1 VAQAAGTHLAV
12 AAVLVHWTV
21 TVVRGGAKPPR
32 GAMEMITPEG
42 ARVVAEPAP
51 RSAAEPLRSSTVEDG
66 GGKPVQTSAAKKP
79 ATTPVGQL
87 TIEGKRQLSP
97 SEREAAQY
105 WLEQGRNVKVL
116 EPAGDRGIQNLR
128 TPDFE
133 VAGIDS
139 LVRSVLKKSRQ
150 ASIIQIELSKDSA
163 ITQEGIYRLPK
174 RIFGQTKAGS
184 NIQRIIV
191 RKNGEVL
198 VDATRR
204 P

>member
-1 VAQAAGTHLAV
+1 MDRRHL
-12 AAVLVHWTV
+12 
-21 TVVRGGAKPPR
+21 
-32 GAMEMITPEG
+32 TPEG
-42 ARVVAEPAP
+42 VRVRVVGEPTP

-66 GGKPVQTSAAKKP
+66 GGKPVRTSAAKKP

-105 WLEQGRNVKVL
+105 WLEQGRNVKAL

-133 VAGIDS
+133 VEGIGQIDVYAPASSTGIDS

-163 ITQEGIYRLPK
+163 IAQEGIYRLPN
-174 RIFGQTKAGS
+174 RIFGHPKAGS

-191 RKNGEVL
+191 RQNGEVL